1 MLAIDEHVAT
11 VSIEQPQLRDSG
23 DIPLYQELSEEL
35 RDRMPPMSMSMHF
48 YNKDPDRRLLRIND
62 LLLHEGDW
70 VDRDLQ
76 LVEITGTG
84 ATLDFL
90 GKSFEMRSARR

>member
-1 MLAIDEHVAT
+1 VLAIDEQVAT
-11 VSIEQPQLRDSG
+11 ISIEQPQLRDSG
-23 DIPLYQELSEEL
+23 DIPLYQDLSKGL
-35 RDRMPPMSMSMHF
+35 RDRMPPMSMHF
-48 YNKDPDRRLLRIND
+48 YNKDRDRRLVRIND

-76 LVEITGTG
+76 LVEITATS

-90 GKSFEMRSARR
+90 GKSFEMRSTRR

>member
-1 MLAIDEHVAT
+1 
-11 VSIEQPQLRDSG
+11 
-23 DIPLYQELSEEL
+23 
-35 RDRMPPMSMSMHF
+35 MPPMSMSMHF
-48 YNKDPDRRLLRIND
+48 YNKDPDLRLVRSND

-76 LVEITGTG
+76 LVEITSTG